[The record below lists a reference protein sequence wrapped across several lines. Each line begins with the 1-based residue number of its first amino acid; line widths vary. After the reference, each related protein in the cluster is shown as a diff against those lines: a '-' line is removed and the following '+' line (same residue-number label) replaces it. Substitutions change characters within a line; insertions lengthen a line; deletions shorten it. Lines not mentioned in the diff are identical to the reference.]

1 MKFKVFCRFDQE
13 KNRKIE
19 NYTKIVDK
27 MIKFKYIKHIVLKAI
42 PNMNK
47 EVLMAATIYD
57 VAADAKVSISTVSRV
72 LNDSESVSDSLRQRV
87 LQSIEKFNYKPS
99 AAARSLIT
107 KKTNMIAIIV
117 ADILNPITAKQIKEI
132 DQYCRKRKK
141 LTITCDYD
149 CDNNKAIDLLDNMLE
164 KQVDGVVFMGV
175 TLNDQ
180 LLEKLKEFDCP
191 VVLANQGVESKKYD
205 FTIITDDSYH
215 ATRDVT
221 YFLINEG
228 HQRIAYIGGE
238 QSDYTNGKLRLKGF
252 LNAMKENNLAV
263 PESYVIQGEFTLEAG
278 KKGMKNIYETNMDL
292 PTAVIAGS
300 DMIAVGIIRYLKTVG
315 IKVPEDISVFGFD
328 DSVSD
333 IFELPLSTVRSCD
346 RGKIICEQLF
356 ADQTSKEKEWLYFPY
371 KVLRRNSTKRISKR

>member
-1 MKFKVFCRFDQE
+1 MW
-13 KNRKIE
+13 
-19 NYTKIVDK
+19 
-27 MIKFKYIKHIVLKAI
+27 IKEI
-42 PNMNK
+42 
-47 EVLMAATIYD
+47 LMAATIYD

-72 LNDSESVSDSLRQRV
+72 LNGSDSVSDLLRQRV

-107 KKTNMIAIIV
+107 KKSNMIAIIV

-132 DQYCRKRKK
+132 DQYCRKHKK

-149 CDNNKAIDLLDNMLE
+149 CDNNKAIKLLDHMLE
-164 KQVDGVVFMGV
+164 NQVDGVVFMGV

-191 VVLANQGVESKKYD
+191 VVLANQGVESKNYD

-215 ATRDVT
+215 ATHDVT
-221 YFLINEG
+221 YFLIKEG

-238 QSDYTNGKLRLKGF
+238 QTDYTNGKLRLKGF
-252 LNAMKENNLAV
+252 LDSMKENNLEV
-263 PESYVIQGEFTLEAG
+263 PDSYVVQGEFTLEAG
-278 KKGMKNIYETNMDL
+278 KKGMKYIYETNMDL

-333 IFELPLSTVRSCD
+333 IFELPLSTVRSGD
-346 RGKIICEQLF
+346 IGKIICEHLF
-356 ADQTSKEKEWLYFPY
+356 SETSKEKEWIFFPY
-371 KVLRRNSTKRISKR
+371 RLIRRNSTKRINKR